1 MPARTLTWIDPSNH
15 EQMQWIIYQLQVK
28 GVWSYVTPYGESLEY
43 PALVEKL
50 RRLYREGNRPN
61 AQPEAAKFTLVMKG
75 ISGAQQQQRYRNAN
89 GRQHSF
95 QLSQEVIKD
104 LKRLAKQR
112 GDSQVQVVRD
122 IITEA
127 AQDQGRIQKL
137 NKAHQQEKAAKQK
150 QHHDETYALRRM
162 LDQALGAL
170 AESLHAHS
178 RLEAQVGGTD
188 DTDNEPLDKDT
199 HDAYQKLLGDK
210 IERVNTGITDLK
222 TQRLPGGSLQQR
234 IDKLTPVS

>member
-28 GVWSYVTPYGESLEY
+28 GVWNYVVPYGESFEY
-43 PALVEKL
+43 PALVEKMRL
-50 RRLYREGNRPN
+50 LYRQGNQPN
-61 AQPEAAKFTLVMKG
+61 AQPEAAKFTLAMQR

-137 NKAHQQEKAAKQK
+137 NKAHQQEKAAQQK

-162 LDQALGAL
+162 LDQALDAL
-170 AESLHAHS
+170 AESLHANS
-178 RLEAQVGGTD
+178 RLEAQIGGAD
-188 DTDNEPLDKDT
+188 DTGNEPLDT
-199 HDAYQKLLGDK
+199 DAQEHYRTLLRRK
-210 IERVNTGITDLK
+210 IASVNAHAPDLI